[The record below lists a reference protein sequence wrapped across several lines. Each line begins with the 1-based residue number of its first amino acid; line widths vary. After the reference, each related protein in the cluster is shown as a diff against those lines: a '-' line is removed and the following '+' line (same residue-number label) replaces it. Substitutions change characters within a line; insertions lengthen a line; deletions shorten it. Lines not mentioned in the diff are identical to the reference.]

1 MSFWMC
7 GSILSGLMRQR
18 EVSETGLFPLRG
30 SVRLIICADT
40 AGDVSNY
47 ESKLARNDRIDTLEQ
62 EISTETE
69 KLLEGLKEEERQIL
83 LRYYAEEDDVDV
95 LAKEYGV
102 SSSTIYSKVSRAKK
116 KVRKNHGRL
125 EEHV

>member
-1 MSFWMC
+1 MME
-7 GSILSGLMRQR
+7 IY
-18 EVSETGLFPLRG
+18 EVLNQVHSEEEYMEFPEME
-30 SVRLIICADT
+30 T
-40 AGDVSNY
+40 AACIRMEEDVSNY